1 MGIES
6 SAKAYIKSLTI
17 CQVNEKHKNTEKE
30 CNLEKNLK
38 IIVGNEPFNQIDKL
52 PYSKLEYI
60 RFPGALYLNKPL
72 CVNVDIHD
80 DAEIYI
86 GRAFNKPGAPGHA
99 GAGTTTIEDM
109 RKRRGTLSVEIN
121 VVGDYINYDNG
132 PCSIS
137 HVIVE
142 YDSTIFPLGY

>member
-1 MGIES
+1 MGGKLERETKQKLIPFDQLGYIDLKTAYYAIPQSGTLGLSIPLIVDNNEAKTELFKNKFQIES

-60 RFPGALYLNKPL
+60 RFPGALYLNNPL

-80 DAEIYI
+80 DAE
-86 GRAFNKPGAPGHA
+86 
-99 GAGTTTIEDM
+99 
-109 RKRRGTLSVEIN
+109 
-121 VVGDYINYDNG
+121 
-132 PCSIS
+132 
-137 HVIVE
+137 
-142 YDSTIFPLGY
+142 